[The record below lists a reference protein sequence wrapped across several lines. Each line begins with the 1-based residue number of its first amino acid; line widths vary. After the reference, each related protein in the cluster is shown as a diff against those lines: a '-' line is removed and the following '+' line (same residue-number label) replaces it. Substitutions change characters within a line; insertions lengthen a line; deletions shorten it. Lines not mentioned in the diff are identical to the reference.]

1 MFPQGLQRLLG
12 SQLAKL
18 QAQANQVLEELKAMR
33 IEGQAGGGAVRAVVS
48 GMGELQSVHIDPSL
62 LNPDEVD
69 LLQDLIVVA
78 VRDAMRNA
86 EAVQQQKT
94 QELLRSLPLGGLL
107 GLGR

>member
-94 QELLRSLPLGGLL
+94 QELLRSLPFGGLL